1 MSFNFFI
8 YFALYVVITFSF
20 DLLEISLYFFHIFF
34 YEIISILYSWL
45 KSLQVNPVQLGYVL
59 FCFLFFFS
67 VSPLNIGFFSNLNG
81 LRSSSFYIF
90 FHRYFFVSLFFV
102 IIFFFI
108 LFKLLNDPMNI
119 I

>member
-1 MSFNFFI
+1 MSFNNFF
-8 YFALYVVITFSF
+8 YFALYVVITFLF

-45 KSLQVNPVQLGYVL
+45 QRLQVNPIQLGSVL
-59 FCFLFFFS
+59 FCFVFP
-67 VSPLNIGFFSNLNG
+67 VSPLNIRFFSNLNG
-81 LRSSSFYIF
+81 LRLSSFYIF
-90 FHRYFFVSLFFV
+90 FIV
-102 IIFFFI
+102 IVLLVYLLLLYIFFI

>member
-1 MSFNFFI
+1 MSFNNFF
-8 YFALYVVITFSF
+8 YFALYVVITFLF

-45 KSLQVNPVQLGYVL
+45 QRLQVNPIQLGSVL
-59 FCFLFFFS
+59 FCFFFFP
-67 VSPLNIGFFSNLNG
+67 VLPLNIGFFSNLNG
-81 LRSSSFYIF
+81 LRLSSFYIF
-90 FHRYFFVSLFFV
+90 FIV
-102 IIFFFI
+102 IVLLVYLLLLYIFFI